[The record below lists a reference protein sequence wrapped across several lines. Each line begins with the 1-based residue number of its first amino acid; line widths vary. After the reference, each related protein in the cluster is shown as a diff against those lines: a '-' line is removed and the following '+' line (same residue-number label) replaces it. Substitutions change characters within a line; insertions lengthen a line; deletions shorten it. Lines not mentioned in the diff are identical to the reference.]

1 MPHTK
6 RVLLAACLL
15 ASGHAAGACGR
26 RDAGL
31 PDEASPHTAR
41 LYVTSGLTDQVIRLD
56 PETGAVVSTFDLDM
70 RRDEVDEPH
79 GVTISPDGRHW
90 YVTVAHGNPTLWK
103 FELPDDRLVG
113 RLSMGSKGAAKVGVT
128 PDGRFAFVPDYD
140 RAGTG
145 AVSEVT
151 VIRTEDLQLLGR
163 VEVCPAP
170 HDAQVSPDGSLV
182 GVTCSLSDELAFL
195 DPATLDVVHRFVV
208 GPEPGPP
215 GEPRYK
221 PLNLVWTPDG
231 RFVHVTLSAAALIRT
246 FSLEGDA
253 VAEVPVGDGPA
264 QLASALDGGILVTAN
279 RLDRTA
285 SVVEVSFSPAGKPRL
300 EERRRLELDVPY
312 PHGVA
317 LTPDGGK
324 AFVTYEG
331 EPGRAAG
338 VVAVSTGDGAI
349 AWMAEVGAYL
359 LGAAYYAPESGP

>member
-1 MPHTK
+1 MF
-6 RVLLAACLL
+6 
-15 ASGHAAGACGR
+15 
-26 RDAGL
+26 
-31 PDEASPHTAR
+31 
-41 LYVTSGLTDQVIRLD
+41 RLD

-113 RLSMGSKGAAKVGVT
+113 RLRLGSRGASRVGLT

-140 RAGTG
+140 RAGAG

-151 VIRTEDLQLLGR
+151 VVRTDDLHLVGR

-170 HDAQVSPDGSLV
+170 HDAQASPDGSLV

-195 DPATLDVVHRFVV
+195 DPATLDVVHRFFV
-208 GPEPGPP
+208 GPEPGSP

-221 PLNLVWTPDG
+221 PLNLVWSPDG
-231 RFVHVTLSAAALIRT
+231 RFVHVTLSAAAMIRT

-253 VAEVPVGDGPA
+253 VAEVRVGDGPA
-264 QLASALDGGILVTAN
+264 QLASALDGQILVTAN

-285 SVVEVSFSPAGKPRL
+285 SVVEVSFSPDGKPRL

-312 PHGVA
+312 PHGIA

-338 VVAVSTGDGAI
+338 VVAVSTGDGAV
-349 AWMAEVGAYL
+349 AWVAEVGAYL

>member
-1 MPHTK
+1 MSAAQ
-6 RVLLAACLL
+6 AAC
-15 ASGHAAGACGR
+15 ACGR
-26 RDAGL
+26 RDAGQ
-31 PDEASPHTAR
+31 PAEVSPHPGR
-41 LYVTSGLTDQVIRLD
+41 LYVTSGLTDQVFRLD
-56 PETGAVVSTFDLDM
+56 AETGAVVSTFGLDM

-79 GVTISPDGRHW
+79 GVAISPDGRHW
-90 YVTVAHGNPTLWK
+90 YVTLAHGNPTLWK

-113 RLSMGSKGAAKVGVT
+113 RLRLGSRGASRVGLT

-151 VIRTEDLQLLGR
+151 VVRTEDLHLVGR

-170 HDAQVSPDGSLV
+170 HDAQISPDGSLV

-195 DPATLDVVHRFVV
+195 DPATLDVVLRFVV
-208 GPEPGPP
+208 GPDPGSP

-221 PLNLVWTPDG
+221 PLNLVWSPDG
-231 RFVHVTLSAAALIRT
+231 RFVHVTLSAAAMIRT

-253 VAEVPVGDGPA
+253 VAEVRVGEGPA
-264 QLASALDGGILVTAN
+264 QLASARDGRLLVTAN

-285 SVVEVSFSPAGKPRL
+285 SVVEVSFSADGKPRL

-331 EPGRAAG
+331 EQGRPAG
-338 VVAVSTGDGAI
+338 VVAVSTADGGV
-349 AWMAEVGAYL
+349 AWAAEVGAYL
-359 LGAAYYAPESGP
+359 LGAAYYAPESTP

>member
-1 MPHTK
+1 LFT
-6 RVLLAACLL
+6 AQ
-15 ASGHAAGACGR
+15 AAGACGH
-26 RDAGL
+26 RDAGR
-31 PDEASPHTAR
+31 PAESSPRSAR
-41 LYVTSGLTDQVIRLD
+41 LYVTSGLTDQVFRLD
-56 PETGAVVSTFDLDM
+56 PETGAVVTTFDLDM

-79 GVTISPDGRHW
+79 GISISPNGRHW

-113 RLSMGSKGAAKVGVT
+113 RLRLGSKGASRIGLT
-128 PDGRFAFVPDYD
+128 PDGRLAFVPDYD

-151 VIRTEDLQLLGR
+151 VVRTEDLQLVGR
-163 VEVCPAP
+163 VEVCAAP
-170 HDAQVSPDGSLV
+170 HDAQISPDGSLV

-195 DPATLDVVHRFVV
+195 DPGTLDVVHRFVV
-208 GPEPGPP
+208 GPDPGPA

-221 PLNLVWTPDG
+221 PLNLVWSPDG
-231 RFVHVTLSAAALIRT
+231 RFVHVTLSAAAMIRT

-253 VAEVPVGDGPA
+253 VAEVQVGNGPA
-264 QLASALDGGILVTAN
+264 QLASALDGQILVTAN

-285 SVVEVSFSPAGKPRL
+285 SVVEVSLSPDGQPRL

-317 LTPDGGK
+317 LTHDGGT

-331 EPGRAAG
+331 EPGIAAG
-338 VVAVSTGDGAI
+338 VVAVSTGDGTV
-349 AWMAEVGAYL
+349 AWAAEVGAYL

>member
-1 MPHTK
+1 M
-6 RVLLAACLL
+6 CLL
-15 ASGHAAGACGR
+15 SAAQTAGACGHQ
-26 RDAGL
+26 DAGL
-31 PDEASPHTAR
+31 PAGSSPRSGR
-41 LYVTSGLTDQVIRLD
+41 LYVTSGLTDQVFRLD
-56 PETGAVVSTFDLDM
+56 PETGAVVSTFHLDM

-90 YVTVAHGNPTLWK
+90 YVTIAHGNPTLWK

-113 RLSMGSKGAAKVGVT
+113 RLRLGSRGASRVGLT
-128 PDGRFAFVPDYD
+128 PDGRFAFVPDYA
-140 RAGTG
+140 RAGAG

-151 VIRTEDLQLLGR
+151 VVRTEDLHLVGR

-170 HDAQVSPDGSLV
+170 HDAQVSPYGLLV
-182 GVTCSLSDELAFL
+182 AVTCSLSDELAFL
-195 DPATLDVVHRFVV
+195 DPATLHVVHRFFV
-208 GPEPGPP
+208 GPDPGSP

-221 PLNLVWTPDG
+221 PLNLVWSPDG
-231 RFVHVTLSAAALIRT
+231 RFVHVTLSAAAMIRT

-253 VAEVPVGDGPA
+253 VAEVRVGDGPA
-264 QLASALDGGILVTAN
+264 QLASALDGQILVTAN

-285 SVVEVSFSPAGKPRL
+285 SVVEVSFSPDRKPGL

-312 PHGVA
+312 PHGIA
-317 LTPDGGK
+317 LTPDGGR

-338 VVAVSTGDGAI
+338 VVAVSTGDGAV

>member
-1 MPHTK
+1 M
-6 RVLLAACLL
+6 CLL
-15 ASGHAAGACGR
+15 SAAQAAGACGQ
-26 RDAGL
+26 DAGR
-31 PDEASPHTAR
+31 PAGSSPRSAR
-41 LYVTSGLTDQVIRLD
+41 LYVTSGLTDQVFRLD

-90 YVTVAHGNPTLWK
+90 YVTIAHGNPTLWK

-113 RLSMGSKGAAKVGVT
+113 RLRLGSRGASRVGLT

-140 RAGTG
+140 RAGAG

-151 VIRTEDLQLLGR
+151 VVRTDDLHLVGR

-170 HDAQVSPDGSLV
+170 HDAQASPDGSLV

-208 GPEPGPP
+208 GPDPGSP

-221 PLNLVWTPDG
+221 PLNLVWSPDG
-231 RFVHVTLSAAALIRT
+231 RFVHVTLSAAAMIRT

-253 VAEVPVGDGPA
+253 VAEVRVGDGPA
-264 QLASALDGGILVTAN
+264 QLASALDGQILVTAN

-285 SVVEVSFSPAGKPRL
+285 SVVEVSFSPDGKPRL

-312 PHGVA
+312 PHGIA

-338 VVAVSTGDGAI
+338 VVAVSTGDGAV
-349 AWMAEVGAYL
+349 AWVAEVGAYL